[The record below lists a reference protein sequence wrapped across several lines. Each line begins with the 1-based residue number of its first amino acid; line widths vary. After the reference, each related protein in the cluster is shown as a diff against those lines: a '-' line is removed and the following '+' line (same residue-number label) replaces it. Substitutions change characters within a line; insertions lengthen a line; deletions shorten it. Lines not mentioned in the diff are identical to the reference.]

1 MNDDELEKEE
11 ILDLDDDSSSDDSI
25 DIVDDTYLD
34 EPDHYE
40 SEYTYDNTA
49 YDSNR
54 VNNFNNKDKT
64 NNVDNSSNSNNYD
77 NLNNNYEKNNS
88 NNLKENRP
96 NGANNGENISS
107 NSNHFRNNMQRGLGL
122 PSNSNSD
129 ALKGLNKNRMPNFNS
144 RSEDSNEEKSPRESM
159 QDAALQAGTSAA
171 IQSAGIP
178 APVANAIASQVS
190 VKKIKKQFIIKVVIA
205 CLPFFMILMFA
216 MVVFGGDSNSSYASS
231 GMANDYL
238 YGSGGEDALYSYL
251 QSIGHCSSESECKDS
266 DGAKFYTKL
275 KEKLNSNSNL
285 TKGEADAVIIA
296 FIGYNR
302 GSDDMFKAIDE
313 IDFIANI
320 LTKNGAFHIDN
331 LDSLKDSFIKY
342 DDSKSSYFDKY
353 RSDILSNKPSSDSDE
368 TYRNDTFARMVQNA
382 KNITNF
388 IDYVPSTNTTGGT
401 CSYYIDGQNVSN
413 IKVRL
418 LTCGAS
424 DNTVSPI
431 ASEELIDFEKY
442 ITGVVYAEN
451 GGSSYESLK
460 AQAIAARNYA
470 LNRGS
475 AMGNSLGLGLKVEN
489 GQYILSIRN
498 CTYDQVYCDPDKGCW
513 SDSSSAGG
521 TVFSSYEEGKNY
533 AKGALGENSIIR
545 KAVTETSGEVMV
557 DDSGKIIYTPFTNT
571 EQNKWNDMAEEGKD
585 YFEILKATYS
595 EMSDIKKTCSA
606 STGEYASW
614 KQCGMSWSNIEIGSS
629 GSNICN
635 IGCLLT
641 SISIEI
647 AKSGTQINASEFNPG
662 VFVSHLNTLPSAFTS
677 GGGLYWSSVSNTT
690 LVPNFKFVEHVS
702 LSGSKS
708 DKAST
713 IKKYE
718 DMGYYIVIKAKSNE
732 HWVALDHVDGD
743 NVYIFDPGSNITN
756 IWDSPN
762 YDVVQIALFS
772 AS

>member
-34 EPDHYE
+34 EPDHDE
-40 SEYTYDNTA
+40 SEYTYDNTD

-64 NNVDNSSNSNNYD
+64 NNVDNSSNS
-77 NLNNNYEKNNS
+77 NNYEKNNS

-388 IDYVPSTNTTGGT
+388 DI
-401 CSYYIDGQNVSN
+401 Q
-413 IKVRL
+413 
-418 LTCGAS
+418 
-424 DNTVSPI
+424 
-431 ASEELIDFEKY
+431 EL
-442 ITGVVYAEN
+442 
-451 GGSSYESLK
+451 
-460 AQAIAARNYA
+460 
-470 LNRGS
+470 
-475 AMGNSLGLGLKVEN
+475 
-489 GQYILSIRN
+489 
-498 CTYDQVYCDPDKGCW
+498 
-513 SDSSSAGG
+513 
-521 TVFSSYEEGKNY
+521 
-533 AKGALGENSIIR
+533 
-545 KAVTETSGEVMV
+545 
-557 DDSGKIIYTPFTNT
+557 
-571 EQNKWNDMAEEGKD
+571 
-585 YFEILKATYS
+585 
-595 EMSDIKKTCSA
+595 
-606 STGEYASW
+606 
-614 KQCGMSWSNIEIGSS
+614 
-629 GSNICN
+629 
-635 IGCLLT
+635 
-641 SISIEI
+641 
-647 AKSGTQINASEFNPG
+647 
-662 VFVSHLNTLPSAFTS
+662 
-677 GGGLYWSSVSNTT
+677 
-690 LVPNFKFVEHVS
+690 
-702 LSGSKS
+702 
-708 DKAST
+708 
-713 IKKYE
+713 
-718 DMGYYIVIKAKSNE
+718 
-732 HWVALDHVDGD
+732 
-743 NVYIFDPGSNITN
+743 
-756 IWDSPN
+756 
-762 YDVVQIALFS
+762 
-772 AS
+772 